1 MFTSVRSLN
10 SSSLFEV
17 SCKNPAKNI
26 GNLESRDTFLR
37 VSFPR
42 FSRVVAFKLSDQC
55 QMMSILE
62 QPSRSLS
69 DQGMKMVSLYSP
81 NVVVLCSGRACTA
94 QHHRKLWHQH

>member
-37 VSFPR
+37 MSFPR

-69 DQGMKMVSLYSP
+69 SVFLVGNLVQCYNATAYDWCLLVDVSL
-81 NVVVLCSGRACTA
+81 
-94 QHHRKLWHQH
+94 Q